1 MIIRRAT
8 VEDLD
13 RLVNLAR
20 LEHAASRM
28 SKHPFDEA
36 CVRQSFTG
44 AIGGMG
50 SAVFVSETDGQ
61 VTGLIAGI
69 VHVNLF
75 NKFLTAYELLWFS
88 LDGSGMKLLAALKN
102 WANKMRCIEFVV
114 HNYAGIV
121 PAERFNKA
129 MKRKGFDLL
138 GATFVVTLEN

>member
-8 VEDLD
+8 VDDLD
-13 RLVNLAR
+13 KLVNLAR

-28 SKHPFDEA
+28 SKYPFDEA
-36 CVRQSFTG
+36 RVRQSFTG

-61 VTGLIAGI
+61 VTGLIAGM
-69 VHVNLF
+69 VQVNLF

-88 LDGSGMKLLAALKN
+88 VDGSGMHLLAALKD

-114 HNYAGIV
+114 HNYAGIKC
-121 PAERFNKA
+121 PASFNKVMA
-129 MKRKGFDLL
+129 RKGFDQL
-138 GATFVVTLEN
+138 GTSFVTVL